1 MQQKQRACVWTTILC
16 LHLTIFFPSRFMF
29 SFPSFSGPLSLSL
42 SAAAATNSLL
52 LRLLLLFRCHYGIT
66 YRSLYALCLALPV
79 VFVFTSSTFIMLAK
93 KRTNH
98 RNPRAA
104 APAIKIG
111 TARAC
116 LPFKSLYLAARAF
129 LWCPPRPPPSVLS
142 NLPPQSST
150 SQNALPYAQ
159 RDTRK
164 HNSST

>member
-1 MQQKQRACVWTTILC
+1 M
-16 LHLTIFFPSRFMF
+16 HLTVLFLLVLCF
-29 SFPSFSGPLSLSL
+29 LSLLFLALSPSL
-42 SAAAATNSLL
+42 SAAAAAATTNSLL
-52 LRLLLLFRCHYGIT
+52 LRLLLLFRCHYERA
-66 YRSLYALCLALPV
+66 YRSLCAVCLALPV

-116 LPFKSLYLAARAF
+116 LLFKSLYLAARVF
-129 LWCPPRPPPSVLS
+129 LWCPPRPPPFILS
-142 NLPPQSST
+142 SPPPKSSSS
-150 SQNALPYAQ
+150 SQNSLSYAQ
-159 RDTRK
+159 RDPEK